1 MKMQV
6 KSSELYSDFP
16 KGSIVEI
23 IEKSENIPNYLL
35 CKNEKGKEW
44 WIYSKDLEEI
54 PPSVQKIAR
63 RDVLKI
69 IQNSK
74 GMFLTVMFNKLNN
87 ENRIMNCRFRKI
99 NDNLNIEVEEIKS
112 KEIKQIIPKSL
123 KELRFN
129 KTIYQ
134 IK

>member
-1 MKMQV
+1 MKMQI

-16 KGSIVEI
+16 KGSVVEVI
-23 IEKSENIPNYLL
+23 DTKTTPNYYL

-44 WIYSKDLEEI
+44 NILKTDLEPI
-54 PPSVQKIAR
+54 STSIQKIAR

-74 GMFLTVMFNKLNN
+74 GMFLTVIFDKLNN
-87 ENRIMNCRFRKI
+87 ENRMMNCRFRKI
-99 NDNLNIEVEEIKS
+99 NDNLNIEVEEVKS